1 MHSVRGED
9 VLMRAW
15 GRTGLVVAAVVVT
28 VAVVV
33 GVSGATWID
42 RVQPAKQTMCAEF
55 TDTVGLYEGNT
66 VTMLGVEIGTVSGIE
81 ALGDRMKVTM
91 TIDGKRE
98 LPADIKAV
106 TMSSSIVTDRHVELT
121 KTYTGGPKFDT
132 AHCIPLDRTRTPV
145 GISEALDALG
155 KLSGDLLGG
164 QQSPTPGAP
173 SDTLLDQTITGAVRS
188 LDGTGPQWNALLQRL
203 SQVVGD
209 PADRDVVI
217 RRLVDNLDQLTTMF
231 ITNWPD
237 MQVLLDNLKN
247 GVQLVDGF
255 SAELSRAVDLALQFL
270 PVIARNVGKYDQQS
284 YEFLDR
290 IVPEVHRYA
299 VLAGSIVDLLVQ
311 LPPLTNQ
318 LTQVFDPAT
327 GAVRVNYRP
336 PHYESADG
344 SQPGLVQV
352 ILGSLGAP

>member
-1 MHSVRGED
+1 MRG
-9 VLMRAW
+9 W
-15 GRTGLVVAAVVVT
+15 GKTGLIVGAVLVT

-42 RVQPAKQTMCAEF
+42 RVQPVEQTMCAEF
-55 TDTVGLYEGNT
+55 TDTVGLYEGNS

-81 ALGDRMKVTM
+81 ARGDRMRVTL
-91 TIDGKRE
+91 TIDGKLE
-98 LPADIKAV
+98 LPADVEAV

-132 AHCIPLDRTRTPV
+132 ARCLPLERTRTPV
-145 GISEALDALG
+145 GISDALDALG
-155 KLSGDLLGG
+155 RLSGDLLGA

-173 SDTLLDQTITGAVRS
+173 SDTLLDQTITGAVRT

-203 SQVVGD
+203 SQVIGD

-217 RRLVDNLDQLTTMF
+217 RRLIDNLDLLTTMF

-247 GVQLVDGF
+247 GIHLVEGF
-255 SAELSRAVDLALQFL
+255 SAQLSRAVDLGLEFL
-270 PVIARNVGKYDQQS
+270 PVIARNVDKYDQQS
-284 YEFLDR
+284 YEFLDG
-290 IVPEVHRYA
+290 IVPQVHRYA

-311 LPPLTNQ
+311 LPPLAGQ
-318 LTQVFDPAT
+318 LVQMFDPAT

>member
-1 MHSVRGED
+1 
-9 VLMRAW
+9 MRAW
-15 GRTGLVVAAVVVT
+15 VRAGVVIGAVLVT

-33 GVSGATWID
+33 GVSGASWLD
-42 RVQPAKQTMCAEF
+42 RVQPAKQRLCAEF
-55 TDTVGLYEGNT
+55 TDTVGLYEGNS
-66 VTMLGVEIGTVSGIE
+66 VTMLGVEVGTVSGIE
-81 ALGDRMKVTM
+81 ALGDRMRVTM
-91 TIDGKRE
+91 TIDGKLT
-98 LPADIKAV
+98 LPADVEAV
-106 TMSSSIVTDRHVELT
+106 TMSSSIVTDRRVELT

-132 AHCIPLDRTRTPV
+132 AQCVSLARTKTPV

-155 KLSGDLLGG
+155 KLSGDLLGA

-173 SDTLLDQTITGAVRS
+173 SDTLLDDTLTGAVRT
-188 LDGTGPQWNALLQRL
+188 LDGTGPQWNSLLQRL
-203 SQVVGD
+203 SQVIGD

-217 RRLVDNLDQLTTMF
+217 RRLVDNLDLLTTMF

-237 MQVLLDNLKN
+237 MQALLDNLNN
-247 GVQLVDGF
+247 GIDLVHGF
-255 SAELSRAVDLALQFL
+255 SAELSRAVDLALEFL

-284 YEFLDR
+284 FEFLDR

-311 LPPLTNQ
+311 LPPLAGR
-318 LTQVFDPAT
+318 LAQVYDPAT

-344 SQPGLVQV
+344 SQPGLVRV